1 MCHCDEMHGL
11 LLMSK
16 TNEIIY
22 GGRARGISRGRVRA
36 IRPQFNAASNGTTG
50 WVHGTRVQFRSLG
63 VTATREPMPGRPVKT
78 VIDFPETGRHN
89 RFQTLQ
95 VRNRSSA
102 FLFSRRLATS

>member
-1 MCHCDEMHGL
+1 MTLVLSAIAFHEKAGRSQAGSVVFSLDKLVASTG
-11 LLMSK
+11 
-16 TNEIIY
+16 Y
-22 GGRARGISRGRVRA
+22 G
-36 IRPQFNAASNGTTG
+36 
-50 WVHGTRVQFRSLG
+50 
-63 VTATREPMPGRPVKT
+63 PGRPAKT